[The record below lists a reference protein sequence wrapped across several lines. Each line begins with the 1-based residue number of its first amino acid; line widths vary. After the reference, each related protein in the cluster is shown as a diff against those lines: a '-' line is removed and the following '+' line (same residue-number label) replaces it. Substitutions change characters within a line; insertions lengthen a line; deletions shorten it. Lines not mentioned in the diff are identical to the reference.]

1 MVYLLLTTAKVN
13 KINDFNQLKSF
24 IHRQITLY
32 VSFLSI
38 AIVGTLTMSYFLNS
52 YKIKELRD

>member
-1 MVYLLLTTAKVN
+1 MVYLLVATAKVN

-24 IHRQITLY
+24 IHRQITIY

-52 YKIKELRD
+52 YEIKELRD

>member
-1 MVYLLLTTAKVN
+1 MVYLLVTTAKVN

-24 IHRQITLY
+24 IHRQITIY
-32 VSFLSI
+32 VFFLSI

-52 YKIKELRD
+52 YEIKELRD

>member
-1 MVYLLLTTAKVN
+1 MVCLLVTTAKVN

-52 YKIKELRD
+52 YEIKELRD

>member
-1 MVYLLLTTAKVN
+1 MVYLLVTAAKVN

-52 YKIKELRD
+52 YEIKELRD

>member
-1 MVYLLLTTAKVN
+1 MVYLLVTTAKVN
-13 KINDFNQLKSF
+13 KKNDFNQLKSF

-52 YKIKELRD
+52 YEIKELRD

>member
-1 MVYLLLTTAKVN
+1 MVYLLVTTAKVN

-32 VSFLSI
+32 VSFFSI

-52 YKIKELRD
+52 YEIKELRD